1 MAMQLMK
8 KKNILITGASS
19 GIGARTAVKLC
30 SEGHSVVGVARRA
43 DRLQCVAKEC
53 AKLSGKFIA
62 LSCDVRDAEQVKS
75 VVKTMTD
82 RVGGIDVLIP
92 NAGLGHFNRID
103 DAPLEEWKSMVD
115 INIMGVLNTIH
126 ASLPHLLKSKGHIIN
141 IGSVAARNVFEL
153 SGVYC
158 ATKHAVLALSESLRM
173 EFTNQL
179 AVTTINPGHVNTEFI
194 EATNNSEIKEKSRVG
209 FESGM
214 TADFIAKAISDT
226 IAAEGTAIYS
236 EVTLRPDRR

>member
-1 MAMQLMK
+1 MR

-30 SEGHSVVGVARRA
+30 SEGHNVVGVARRL
-43 DRLQCVAKEC
+43 DRLKDVAAEC
-53 AKLSGKFIA
+53 CELPGEFVA
-62 LSCDVRDAEQVKS
+62 LSCDVRSSDEVKNVVDA
-75 VVKTMTD
+75 MID
-82 RVGGIDVLIP
+82 RFGGIDVIVP
-92 NAGLGHFNRID
+92 NAGLGYFNKFD
-103 DAPLEEWKSMVD
+103 EAPLEEWKNMVD
-115 INIMGVLNTIH
+115 INITGVLNTIH
-126 ASLPHLLKSKGHIIN
+126 ASLPHLLKAKGHVIN

-158 ATKHAVLALSESLRM
+158 ATKHAVLAISEGLRM

-179 AVTTINPGHVNTEFI
+179 AVTTINPGHVNTDFI
-194 EATNNSEIKEKSRVG
+194 EVTSNDEIREKSREG

-214 TADFIAKAISDT
+214 SPDFIAKAISDT

>member
-19 GIGARTAVKLC
+19 GIGARTAVQLC
-30 SEGHSVVGVARRA
+30 SEGHSVIGIARRA
-43 DRLQCVAKEC
+43 DRLQDVVQEC
-53 AKLSGKFIA
+53 KSLSGEFIA
-62 LSCDVRDAEQVKS
+62 LSCDVRDAEQVQL
-75 VVKTMTD
+75 VVNTMID
-82 RVGGIDVLIP
+82 CLGGIDVLIP
-92 NAGLGHFNRID
+92 NAGLGHFNKLE
-103 DAPLEEWKSMVD
+103 DAPLDEWKSMVD

-126 ASLPHLLKSKGHIIN
+126 ASLPHLLEAKGHVIN

-173 EFTNQL
+173 EFKNQL
-179 AVTTINPGHVNTEFI
+179 AITTINPGHVNTEFI
-194 EATNNSEIKEKSRVG
+194 ESTNNSEIKEKSRVG
-209 FESGM
+209 FASGM
-214 TADFIAKAISDT
+214 KADFIAKAISDT

>member
-1 MAMQLMK
+1 MAKQSMR

-19 GIGARTAVKLC
+19 GIGASTAVKLC
-30 SEGHSVVGVARRA
+30 SEGHNVVGVARRVEK
-43 DRLQCVAKEC
+43 LQNIAKKCEHF
-53 AKLSGKFIA
+53 SGEFVG
-62 LSCDVRDAEQVKS
+62 LECDVRDSEQVTS
-75 VVKTMTD
+75 VVNTTID
-82 RVGGIDVLIP
+82 QFGGIDVLIP
-92 NAGLGHFNRID
+92 NAGLGHFNRLD
-103 DAPLEEWKSMVD
+103 ESPLEEWKSMVD

-126 ASLPHLLKSKGHIIN
+126 ASLPHLIESKGHVIN

-194 EATNNSEIKEKSRVG
+194 EATNNLEIREKSRVG

-214 TADFIAKAISDT
+214 TSDFIAQAIYDT
-226 IAAEGTAIYS
+226 IAAEGKAIYS